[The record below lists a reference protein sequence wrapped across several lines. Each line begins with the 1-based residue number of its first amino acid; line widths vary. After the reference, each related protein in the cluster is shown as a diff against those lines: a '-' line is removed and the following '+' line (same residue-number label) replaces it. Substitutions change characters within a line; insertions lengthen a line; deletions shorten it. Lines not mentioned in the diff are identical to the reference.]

1 MKIEKHMK
9 IMGEVEETVK
19 GALHARDILS
29 YQRRLASMLS
39 LGVQQ
44 LVEIHLHRLR
54 VIKPGTQIKHEWFGM
69 GNRNLSLKLSAIL
82 TTEINSIPRLNDI
95 LELAKTV
102 EADRNDI
109 IYGSPLFDGKI
120 LREKIDAFLEIKKIM
135 EEEHGQES

>member
-102 EADRNDI
+102 EADRNEI